1 MSEPPIEQRAGFWE
15 AAKSIFWAFFG
26 VRRRQHGEL
35 DSLRL
40 TPLQIVVA
48 GILGGV
54 VFVLVL
60 VLVVKTIVM
69 SHGAVN

>member
-1 MSEPPIEQRAGFWE
+1 MSEPPIERRAGFWE

-26 VRRRQHGEL
+26 VRRRHHGAL
-35 DSLRL
+35 DALRL

-54 VFVLVL
+54 VFVLVI

-69 SHGAVN
+69 SHGAAN

>member
-1 MSEPPIEQRAGFWE
+1 MNEPPVEQRAGFWQ

-26 VRRRQHGEL
+26 VRRRHHGEL

-48 GILGGV
+48 GILGGGL
-54 VFVLVL
+54 FVLVI

-69 SHGAVN
+69 SHGNAN